1 MGISKSILIHLAT
14 KLPLSRMQRDLTDS
28 TTLRNQGVA
37 MGHSYLALKNILNGL
52 DRITINNFQM
62 KNELDGNW
70 EVLAEAIQTVLR
82 KTGNEDSYEKLKI
95 LTRGQKIDRLKV
107 QSFINDLKI
116 SDEDKRMLLSLT
128 PSSYIGI
135 ANKLV
140 DQI

>member
-1 MGISKSILIHLAT
+1 MGIANSILTHLAT

-95 LTRGQKIDRLKV
+95 LTRGQKTDSLKI

>member
-1 MGISKSILIHLAT
+1 
-14 KLPLSRMQRDLTDS
+14 
-28 TTLRNQGVA
+28 
-37 MGHSYLALKNILNGL
+37 
-52 DRITINNFQM
+52 M

-95 LTRGQKIDRLKV
+95 LTRGQKTDSLKI

>member
-1 MGISKSILIHLAT
+1 
-14 KLPLSRMQRDLTDS
+14 MQRDLTDS
-28 TTLRNQGVA
+28 TTLRNQGIA

-82 KTGNEDSYEKLKI
+82 KTGNQDSYEKLKI
-95 LTRGQKIDRLKV
+95 LTRGQKIDSLKV

>member
-1 MGISKSILIHLAT
+1 MGISNSILIHLAT

-95 LTRGQKIDRLKV
+95 LTRGQKTDSLKI

>member
-1 MGISKSILIHLAT
+1 
-14 KLPLSRMQRDLTDS
+14 MQRDLTDS

-82 KTGNEDSYEKLKI
+82 KTGNQDSYEKLKI
-95 LTRGQKIDRLKV
+95 LTRGQKIDSLKV